1 MAYTVA
7 NHSCVELDANGNVCY
22 FRLVNGLV
30 IFLMGCLGI
39 VFNLYVIYTIVI
51 AKIKLPGCQNISMF
65 NLAIINT
72 ILSVL
77 GVFRGIGIFYPGVF
91 VEDLVNFKANQLCV
105 VYEIILNTF
114 GDYNA
119 VCLVPIAIERFI
131 AVVLPFEHRTVCTTR
146 HTILFVTVIWIPL
159 LVLIS
164 AYIELYTT
172 GYIEITYYTHYHRCI
187 SSSVGLSR
195 DAIYFTKYILF
206 IVLPFLT
213 IITLYTSTLIYISR
227 RCSSRNLTTMRLYYV
242 TLGFAVT
249 AVVSWFPSMT
259 ADVASLPMSYPL
271 AQVLTVTLFYMNSV
285 SDPVIYVLGYPAA
298 TQHFEGLCRNVC
310 ESVCGNV
317 CRKVCSK
324 LCKIKGCWGRDREV
338 ETTQNQPRIREIAG
352 MSENA
357 IFTTLPPTLTYLPPY
372 TVSLSLTALL
382 LTALLLGTPANF
394 LALKYFLT
402 SPRDTVMEQALAC
415 LSVLGGMVCLA
426 QVPLLD
432 TLVTECTPILERRMM
447 FTLEDW
453 QEILQRAIMLAG
465 LLLSGSRALNVLFPK
480 LKVTG
485 DHSGVLLI
493 LYAVKLLWELESRKE
508 CMGNLTRNPMR
519 IDFCGASNDV
529 VVLSGWCKWLYC
541 ADAVV
546 IPLLSLISLMIVSI
560 RDNSIFISTN
570 GQVVA
575 ILTPALVI
583 SGIPSMV
590 YALAISVFEINIDV
604 DWMDNIR
611 ILNRVSTVVMVTFNA
626 VFLLC
631 KIKSLHQF
639 ELRTGRGLKRIFV

>member
-1 MAYTVA
+1 
-7 NHSCVELDANGNVCY
+7 
-22 FRLVNGLV
+22 
-30 IFLMGCLGI
+30 
-39 VFNLYVIYTIVI
+39 
-51 AKIKLPGCQNISMF
+51 
-65 NLAIINT
+65 
-72 ILSVL
+72 
-77 GVFRGIGIFYPGVF
+77 
-91 VEDLVNFKANQLCV
+91 
-105 VYEIILNTF
+105 
-114 GDYNA
+114 
-119 VCLVPIAIERFI
+119 
-131 AVVLPFEHRTVCTTR
+131 
-146 HTILFVTVIWIPL
+146 
-159 LVLIS
+159 
-164 AYIELYTT
+164 
-172 GYIEITYYTHYHRCI
+172 
-187 SSSVGLSR
+187 
-195 DAIYFTKYILF
+195 
-206 IVLPFLT
+206 
-213 IITLYTSTLIYISR
+213 
-227 RCSSRNLTTMRLYYV
+227 
-242 TLGFAVT
+242 
-249 AVVSWFPSMT
+249 
-259 ADVASLPMSYPL
+259 
-271 AQVLTVTLFYMNSV
+271 
-285 SDPVIYVLGYPAA
+285 
-298 TQHFEGLCRNVC
+298 
-310 ESVCGNV
+310 
-317 CRKVCSK
+317 
-324 LCKIKGCWGRDREV
+324 
-338 ETTQNQPRIREIAG
+338 

-357 IFTTLPPTLTYLPPY
+357 IFTTLPPSLTSLPPY
-372 TVSLSLTALL
+372 AASLSLTALL

-465 LLLSGSRALNVLFPK
+465 LLMSGSRALNVLFPK